1 VIGMGETY
9 TIREFIE
16 KSFKKINI
24 ELEWQGVNLDEIGI
38 NKNTGKVLIRID
50 EKYFRPNE
58 VDLLLSDP
66 SKAKNLLGWKPEYDT
81 LDKLI
86 DSMLND

>member
-1 VIGMGETY
+1 MGETY

-24 ELEWQGVNLDEIGI
+24 ELEWQGVDLDEIGL

-50 EKYFRPNE
+50 KKYFRPNE
-58 VDLLLSDP
+58 VELLLSDP
-66 SKAKNLLGWKPEYDT
+66 SKAKNILGWKPECDT